1 MVIKSIEFLSDVR
14 DKRVNRITIEFD
26 KTAFGDLRI
35 NDLNTVLKDNPGKT
49 PLYINI
55 HDREHRTT
63 VKLLSKNNPVELNNN
78 VINCLESLKN
88 GEDGT
93 KLLSYAV
100 E

>member
-35 NDLNTVLKDNPGKT
+35 NDNPSKT